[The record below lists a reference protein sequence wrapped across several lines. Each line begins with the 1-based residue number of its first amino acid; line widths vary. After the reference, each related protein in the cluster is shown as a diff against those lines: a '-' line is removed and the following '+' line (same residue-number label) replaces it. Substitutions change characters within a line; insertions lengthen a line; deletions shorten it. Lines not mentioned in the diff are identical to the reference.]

1 MDDGAESKGP
11 RRKRVSRACDR
22 CRSKKDKC
30 DGIRPSCS
38 ACQASGQTC
47 SYEPHAKKR
56 GLPEGY
62 VRGLEKLWALALSNF
77 DGFEDRVLAL
87 LGATAESAGRR
98 PTLMKLWTNENTSES
113 LHEVWKTSRLWGV
126 LEKMLSNT
134 DADADAD
141 AETDA
146 ASDAQQKRHSI
157 PSPTKRSR
165 EESGASTV
173 DPGGQQWV
181 YRIGR
186 GGPKPSGSDGLRVID
201 PSTSSSPPPGA
212 KRART
217 SLILSNHHPR
227 PQTMNLPVL
236 DGPTMQLPQEA
247 SQLLEIYFSR
257 THPWF
262 PVLSK
267 QNILRTSYLYAN
279 GPIAVGRSSP
289 GAGYHAALWAI
300 LSYTTAQV
308 TMVPPEN
315 GRRVQAGEGNPA
327 IPRSKANDFYALA
340 RGLIPPESER
350 FDIGHIEALL
360 LMSLVCIGLE
370 DWIAAWLLSGQAVRM
385 AAALELMEGSPPNDG
400 RADEPQQRKGVL
412 LGCFIVDSILS
423 NRLSRPPCMQPETL
437 ALVGRLELDG
447 QEEWTDWMEV
457 LSPNSNPQGT
467 NPPHPGP
474 LRSLSGFNQLAD
486 LAGTLN
492 RIGRGFQSSNAHVL
506 LDRLKQWDDQLPL
519 GCRLI
524 HPESIYPERHSP
536 LLPHQTYLTLTYIA
550 TLLFIYTRL
559 TSREPHSLQQP
570 PWLESSRSLL
580 FRALSVLSHH
590 ADNFR
595 ICGLPPLFE
604 YPLRSI
610 YESAHTL
617 WPRLESHNFAFL
629 QWAGMFRQSLVDIR
643 PTWPVFG
650 SLVAAIGYAFQGE
663 LPPSPFHGPVPG
675 PSPSTTTYSSGPRGA
690 VSSTFQADPASNAN
704 DAGPYLLTGSTFG
717 PGHVAKSDGFGLV
730 SDDYYQIMSQH
741 PTSDTKEFP
750 IRNGASAPGQ
760 PRELSAILLD
770 KFLSSGNPVNLN
782 LGPVSQQR
790 LPIPESSVS
799 NMMPPPAISNAADG
813 RFNGPGLN
821 AGVRRVPDSSSP
833 NAMDSIFKDLAHLD
847 ANEWT
852 LNREE
857 SMREFGFID
866 DNTFHAFCHDPDRLV
881 GSQPLVHPPSA
892 ADI

>member
-1 MDDGAESKGP
+1 MDDGVDSKGP

-30 DGIRPSCS
+30 DGIRPACS

-47 SYEPHAKKR
+47 TYEPHAKKR

-87 LGATAESAGRR
+87 LGATAESVGRR
-98 PTLMKLWTNENTSES
+98 PTLMKLWTDESTSER

-146 ASDAQQKRHSI
+146 DAQQQHLSI
-157 PSPTKRSR
+157 PSPTKRPR
-165 EESGASTV
+165 ETSAADTCGH
-173 DPGGQQWV
+173 QWA

-186 GGPKPSGSDGLRVID
+186 GPKQSDSDGLRAVD
-201 PSTSSSPPPGA
+201 PPTSSSSPPGA

-217 SLILSNHHPR
+217 SLTLNNHHPR
-227 PQTMNLPVL
+227 PQTNRPVL
-236 DGPTMQLPQEA
+236 DGPTLQLPPEA

-267 QNILRTSYLYAN
+267 QIILRTSYLYAN
-279 GPIAVGRSSP
+279 GPITVGRSSP
-289 GAGYHAALWAI
+289 GAGHHAALWAI

-308 TMVPPEN
+308 TMVPTEN
-315 GRRVQAGEGNPA
+315 GRRVQTEGSPVT
-327 IPRSKANDFYALA
+327 PRSKAHDFYALA
-340 RGLIPPESER
+340 RGFIPPESEG

-360 LMSLVCIGLE
+360 LMSLFSIGHE

-385 AAALELMEGSPPNDG
+385 AAALELMEGSPSS
-400 RADEPQQRKGVL
+400 RSVEPKRRKGVL
-412 LGCFIVDSILS
+412 LGCFIIDSILS
-423 NRLSRPPCMQPETL
+423 NRVSQHPCMQAETL
-437 ALVGRLELDG
+437 ALVGRLEPDG
-447 QEEWTDWMEV
+447 QEEWTDWMDV
-457 LSPNSNPQGT
+457 LSPNSNLPGT

-474 LRSLSGFNQLAD
+474 LLSLSCFNQLAN

-492 RIGRGFQSSNAHVL
+492 RIGRGFQSSDARVF
-506 LDRLKQWDDQLPL
+506 LDRLKQWDDQLPV

-550 TLLFIYTRL
+550 TLLFIYTGL
-559 TSREPHSLQQP
+559 TSREPHGSQQ
-570 PWLESSRSLL
+570 PWLESARSLL
-580 FRALSVLSHH
+580 CRTLSVLSHH

-595 ICGLPPLFE
+595 IFGLPPLFE

-617 WPRLESHNFAFL
+617 WPRLDSHNFAFL

-650 SLVAAIGYAFQGE
+650 SLVAAIEYAFQGE
-663 LPPSPFHGPVPG
+663 LSPSSFHGPQLGLVTG
-675 PSPSTTTYSSGPRGA
+675 PSPSAATYSSSLRGA
-690 VSSTFQADPASNAN
+690 VSPIFQADPVRRTHIDNAIDQS
-704 DAGPYLLTGSTFG
+704 DAGSFLLTGGNFG
-717 PGHVAKSDGFGLV
+717 PGHVAKHNSLGLV
-730 SDDYYQIMSQH
+730 ADDYYQIMK
-741 PTSDTKEFP
+741 PTPDAKEFP
-750 IRNGASAPGQ
+750 IQNGGQ
-760 PRELSAILLD
+760 PHELPVLLLD
-770 KFLSSGNPVNLN
+770 KVSSSGNHVDLN
-782 LGPVSQQR
+782 LRPLSQQR
-790 LPIPESSVS
+790 LPIPVSSVS
-799 NMMPPPAISNAADG
+799 NMMPSLAISNAADG
-813 RFNGPGLN
+813 RFNGPEDNRCLD
-821 AGVRRVPDSSSP
+821 AGIQQND
-833 NAMDSIFKDLAHLD
+833 MDSLFKDLARLD

-852 LNREE
+852 VNREE
-857 SMREFGFID
+857 SLREFGFFD

-881 GSQPLVHPPSA
+881 GSQPLVHPPA